1 MDFLTIRKRNDGKR
15 TSGFARCGFAAAMAL
30 CTGAAA
36 QTDERDADDS
46 DEWIDEIVLTG
57 SRIAGAP
64 LASPV
69 VSITRADIEARG
81 LRSVEDVLRYVPQN
95 FSGITSGGRADG
107 RSPGFDGGVVTVNLR
122 GLGEGSTLVLVN
134 GKRIAASPATAGTFT
149 DVSTI
154 PFSAIERVEILTDG
168 ASAIYGSDAVGGVIN
183 FILRQEYRGLQPRV
197 RYENSSSGGDS
208 VTLETTGGMSWGSG
222 NLTGSLSFEQA
233 DPANFFEAGMPT
245 DGDFSARGG
254 RVVRAFYTQQG
265 SPATRIANGVF
276 DLTPESEI
284 FSAYVDLRQEITD
297 SLDLTLSGLF
307 SDRESKSRDLYQ
319 LLQIFVPATN
329 YYSNLLGRPES
340 FRSYAFFNEIDSGA
354 LQRPYSIGES
364 RRLGGSATLDW
375 QLPAADWALSL
386 AFGISENEFNTF
398 SREIT
403 EIERA
408 TIDAVNS
415 SDRRTALNL
424 WGDGSVQ
431 RANLNALRTEL
442 SQGSRTA
449 KQDFLRLGWRGTA
462 LALPAGDVKFYV
474 GAERRNDSTDFTT
487 FTLNPLRSVVSRVP
501 ALDIFVPKVKNQAFA
516 AEFTV
521 PILAGKA
528 FAHELSLSIA
538 GRYDEYDV
546 VGPFEG
552 ATEPFTSRA
561 FDDFVPKYG
570 LVWYPTAAFKFRA
583 TWGEA
588 FQAPTLVELFRP
600 PFVLPYFFPI
610 FDPFDPVSPAIP
622 RFVNSAAG
630 GNADLKPQV
639 STTTTVGFD
648 YASQLIEG
656 LTVSLTWNETEFEN
670 VISSLSAAY
679 GFPDARPALLVG
691 ASFPGAVVRDANGL
705 LIQYSPFRPINLASR
720 TSESL
725 DFSVQYGFDTAP
737 GRFELGVQGTRQLGL
752 ELVAGPGTGVIETRA
767 TQNAPSEWKVNA
779 FADWNK
785 GPWTAN
791 LGINYESGH
800 TLINVQAV
808 SREVGS
814 YTSVDARAGHRTD
827 GGWHFALGVNNL
839 FDRDFPFVDNRFG
852 VDSSRV
858 NFRRRIV
865 YFDVTRDFEL

>member
-1 MDFLTIRKRNDGKR
+1 MDFFTPPQAERQQANFLVCAVR
-15 TSGFARCGFAAAMAL
+15 FAVAMAL
-30 CTGAAA
+30 CACAAA
-36 QTDERDADDS
+36 QTDEPDADGS
-46 DEWIDEIVLTG
+46 DEVIDEIILTG
-57 SRIAGAP
+57 SRIAGAS

-95 FSGITSGGRADG
+95 FSSITSGGRVDE
-107 RSPGFDGGVVTVNLR
+107 RSPRLNAGAVTVNLR

-134 GKRIAASPATAGTFT
+134 GKRIAASPATVGTFT

-208 VTLETTGGMSWGSG
+208 VTLETTGGMSWGRG
-222 NLTGSLSFEQA
+222 NLTGSLSFKQA
-233 DPANFFEAGMPT
+233 DPANFFKAGMPT

-254 RVVRAFYTQQG
+254 RTVRSFHTQQG
-265 SPATRIANGVF
+265 SPATRIASGMF
-276 DLTPESEI
+276 DLTPESETL
-284 FSAYVDLRQEITD
+284 SAYVDLRQEITD

-307 SDRESKSRDLYQ
+307 SDRESKSRDLYEV
-319 LLQIFVPATN
+319 LQIFVPAAN
-329 YYSNLLGRPES
+329 YYSNLLGRSES
-340 FRSYAFFNEIDSGA
+340 LRLYAFFNEIDSGA

-375 QLPAADWALSL
+375 QLPYADWALSL
-386 AFGISENEFNTF
+386 VFGISENEFNTF
-398 SREIT
+398 SRGISEVS
-403 EIERA
+403 RA
-408 TIDAVNS
+408 TINAVNS

-424 WGDGSVQ
+424 WGDGSMQ
-431 RANLNALRTEL
+431 RANLNALRTD
-442 SQGSRTA
+442 SRQGSRTS
-449 KQDFLRLGWRGTA
+449 KQDFIRLGWRGTA
-462 LALPAGDVKFYV
+462 LALSAGDVKFYV
-474 GAERRNDSTDFTT
+474 GAERRNDRTDFTA
-487 FTLNPLRSVVSRVP
+487 FRLNPLKNVISRAPV
-501 ALDIFVPKVKNQAFA
+501 LDSFVPKVRNQAFA
-516 AEFTV
+516 AEFAV
-521 PILAGKA
+521 PILADKA
-528 FAHELSLSIA
+528 FARELSLSIA

-570 LVWYPTAAFKFRA
+570 LVWYPTASFKFRA

-600 PFVLPYFFPI
+600 PFALPYFFPI

-622 RFVNSAAG
+622 RFVNSVAG
-630 GNADLKPQV
+630 GNANLKPQV

-648 YASQLIEG
+648 YASQVIAG
-656 LTVSLTWNETEFEN
+656 LTISVTWNETEFEN
-670 VISSLSAAY
+670 VIGLLSAVY

-691 ASFPGAVVRDANGL
+691 GSFPEAVVRDANGF

-767 TQNAPSEWKVNA
+767 TQNAPPDWKVSA
-779 FADWNK
+779 FVDWNK
-785 GPWTAN
+785 GSYTAN
-791 LGINYESGH
+791 LGINYQSGY

-808 SREVGS
+808 SPEVGS
-814 YTSVDARAGHRTD
+814 YTSVDARAGYRTG

-858 NFRRRIV
+858 NFRRRII
-865 YFDVTRDFEL
+865 YFDVTKDFEF